1 VLLSVFFALL
11 FALCFFTGLVVLWLG
26 VLADGLA
33 GAGAGAGVWA
43 KVITGMVATANAIAS
58 KLFFMVFV
66 SLAGCSILS
75 RSQFHGAA
83 EAGK

>member
-26 VLADGLA
+26 VLADGL
-33 GAGAGAGVWA
+33 AGAGAGVWA